1 MRSHLRVLVA
11 DDHPSVRE
19 NLRYLVDAEDDLECI
34 GAAKNGHQCLSLCME
49 LRPDVLVVDHGIP
62 GLDGVTIAR
71 TLERALPSVRVI
83 LYTMNAE
90 ICSVAQAFG
99 AAACISKDAPFE
111 SLLSAV
117 RHGAVASHAV

>member
-1 MRSHLRVLVA
+1 VLVA

-19 NLRYLVDAEDDLECI
+19 NLRYLVNAEGDLQCI
-34 GAAKNGHQCLSLCME
+34 GVAKDGNQCVALC
-49 LRPDVLVVDHGIP
+49 LALQPDVLVLDQEIP

-71 TLERALPSVRVI
+71 TLNRRLPRVRVI

-90 ICSVAQAFG
+90 ICSVAQDFG

-111 SLLSAV
+111 YLLSAI
-117 RHGAVASHAV
+117 RHGLTPLMA